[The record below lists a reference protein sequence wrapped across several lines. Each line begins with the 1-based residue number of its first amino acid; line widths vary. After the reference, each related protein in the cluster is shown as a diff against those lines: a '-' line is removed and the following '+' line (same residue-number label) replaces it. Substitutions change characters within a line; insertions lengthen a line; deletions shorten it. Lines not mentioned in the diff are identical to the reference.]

1 MKRFTSAPG
10 AITDLRIHI
19 ILFALAAI
27 GALLTWTR
35 DRSFDEDETIMRVW
49 DRDSADVRLVH
60 YRTGEIDLRIERR
73 TDQDGD
79 FLWGTQIAGT
89 DGPDTLDF
97 PIGPAGR
104 GLVARIS
111 RLRTLR
117 EMGPLSPE
125 MANELGIDGSIQRLL
140 VRFTDEDRELILGD
154 SVFGLP
160 DQYAF
165 EPATGLGYVLP
176 RQVVQPLANGEGH
189 VRERWVHHFALEDV
203 AEVRVEVAG
212 RVRVMSPME
221 QPGEWTEVGGSTPD
235 LAFATFMQ
243 RVNELAIE
251 GFAVRPAPGSVSM
264 LVRVDYVGRE
274 GEPLGFLELMRDDG
288 SEEEDYF
295 LRSETTRVPAQA
307 MSFLAARVEEGLSG
321 VFSGVGRPGSSS
333 AARSAG

>member
-1 MKRFTSAPG
+1 MK
-10 AITDLRIHI
+10 DLRIHI
-19 ILFALAAI
+19 VLFAVAAI
-27 GALLTWTR
+27 GAMLTWTR
-35 DRSFDEDETIMRVW
+35 DRSIGEDELVVRVW

-60 YRTGEIDLRIERR
+60 YRTEEMDLRIERR

-104 GLVARIS
+104 GLVERIA

-117 EMGPLSPE
+117 ELGPLSPE
-125 MANELGIDGSIQRLL
+125 MMSELGVEGSIRRLL
-140 VRFTDEDRELILGD
+140 VRFTDEERELVLGD
-154 SVFGLP
+154 NVLGLP

-176 RQVVQPLANGEGH
+176 RQVVEPLANGEGH
-189 VRERWVHHFALEDV
+189 VRERSVHHFALEDI
-203 AEVRVEVAG
+203 AEVRVDVAG
-212 RVRVMSPME
+212 RLRAMSPME
-221 QPGEWTEVGGSTPD
+221 QTGEWTEVGGSTPD

-251 GFAVRPAPGSVSM
+251 GFAVRPAPESVR
-264 LVRVDYVGRE
+264 LLLRVDYIGRE
-274 GEPLGFLELMRDDG
+274 GEPLGFLELMRDD
-288 SEEEDYF
+288 SQENAYF

-307 MSFLAARVEEGLSG
+307 MGFLAVRVEEGLSG
-321 VFSGVGRPGSSS
+321 VFSGEGRAGSSS
-333 AARSAG
+333 AQRSAG